1 MSRLNRKLLRDL
13 VTHWAQ
19 VGAIVAVV
27 ALGIIMFTGPL
38 LATRDL
44 ENSVHDIYKRTSYE
58 DLSVTAQNAPA
69 SSAAQVGALPNVS
82 AAEGRIVR
90 EAQGASRPTG

>member
-1 MSRLNRKLLRDL
+1 MSRLNKKLLRDL
-13 VTHWAQ
+13 ATHWAQ

-44 ENSVHDIYKRTSYE
+44 EDSVHDIYRRKI
-58 DLSVTAQNAPA
+58 
-69 SSAAQVGALPNVS
+69 
-82 AAEGRIVR
+82 GRAHV
-90 EAQGASRPTG
+90 